1 MVGMPAFRSR
11 VVLGAALLAAVLAAT
26 PATSAS
32 LHGRVTAADGAPVV
46 GAMVTVQAG
55 DPAHGVTVFSDADGH
70 YATPELISPGPYV
83 VRVRRIGWRDL
94 RLVDASVPDGAF
106 DLTLERET
114 DPVAV
119 AAQLPANRWYRLVL
133 ERIDDP
139 ARREELKRQCTF
151 CHQQG
156 SWATRRVRDP
166 EEWRK
171 LLALM
176 GRMGGMVGRDL
187 RETIPELFNEVY
199 APERAV
205 PVLTAGMGEP
215 GFAPPPPPEVRR
227 AVIDEWELGGRA
239 SMQHD
244 VVFHRGEG
252 RLYSVDMAQDRLY
265 RLDPAAPDG
274 ARESFEIPNDG
285 VPLGGAFRSKG
296 RPLPPSSNSHV
307 GPHSIQVAP
316 DGKLWITLAPGNR
329 LAGFDPKTETW
340 TIHRLDDGY
349 YPHTL
354 RFDARGRIWYTIAAS
369 NHVGMFDPASG
380 ESHEVRLP
388 APTLGQE
395 ITMRMLPVFLFV
407 GRYVDLRG
415 MAAETEEATTMPVPY
430 GIDVAP
436 DGAVWFSQLNA
447 HRIGRVDPDDLS
459 VEIVE
464 TPFPAPRRLRFD
476 SKGTL
481 WIPSF
486 SDSLVASFDPETRA
500 FREWKIEMP
509 DALGETPYALHV
521 DRRADT
527 VWICGTNSDSLIRFE
542 PDRERFTVYPL
553 PTRVTY
559 TREVSF
565 DAQGRVW
572 TSNSNSPAWQI
583 EGGIPRVIRLDPDGR
598 APTSVAGTDAG
609 GE

>member
-1 MVGMPAFRSR
+1 MGPMGLHLLV
-11 VVLGAALLAAVLAAT
+11 ALLALA
-26 PATSAS
+26 SAPCAADAAA
-32 LHGRVTAADGAPVV
+32 LHGRVADADGRAVV
-46 GAMVTVQAG
+46 GAMVTLEAG
-55 DPAHGVTVFSDADGH
+55 DPAHGVTVFTDAEGRW
-70 YATPELISPGPYV
+70 ATPELVSPGPWDL
-83 VRVRRIGWRDL
+83 RVRRIGWRDL
-94 RLVDASVPDGAF
+94 VREDVPVPEGALELVLA
-106 DLTLERET
+106 RET
-114 DPVAV
+114 DAGAV

-133 ERIDDP
+133 ERIEDADT
-139 ARREELKRQCTF
+139 REELKRQCTF

-171 LLALM
+171 IVALM
-176 GRMGGMVGRDL
+176 GRMGGMVGREL

-199 APERAV
+199 APEHAV
-205 PVLTAGMGEP
+205 PALTEGLGSP
-215 GFAPPPPPEVRR
+215 GFAPPPPPAVRR

-244 VVFHRGEG
+244 VVYHRGEE

-274 ARESFEIPNDG
+274 ARESFEIPNEG

-296 RPLPPSSNSHV
+296 RPIPPNSNSRV

-316 DGKLWITLAPGNR
+316 DGRLWITLAPGNR
-329 LAGFDPKTETW
+329 LAGFDPEGETW

-354 RFDARGRIWYTIAAS
+354 RFDDRGRIWYTIAAS
-369 NHVGMFDPASG
+369 NHVGMYDPATG
-380 ESHEVRLP
+380 DEREIRLP

-395 ITMRMLPVFLFV
+395 VTMRLLPVFLWI
-407 GRYVDLRG
+407 GRHVDIRSL
-415 MAAETEEATTMPVPY
+415 AAESEEATTMPVPY

-447 HRIGRVDPDDLS
+447 HRIGRVDPDDFS

-476 SKGTL
+476 SRGRL

-486 SDSLVASFDPETRA
+486 SDSRIARFDPETRD
-500 FREWKIEMP
+500 FREWALDMP
-509 DALGETPYALHV
+509 DAVGETPYALNV
-521 DRRADT
+521 DRRDDT

-542 PDRERFTVYPL
+542 PERERFTVYPL
-553 PTRVTY
+553 PTQVTY
-559 TREVSF
+559 TREVVF
-565 DAQGRVW
+565 DGRGRVW

-583 EGGIPRVIRLDPDGR
+583 EGGMPRVIRLDPDGR
-598 APTSVAGTDAG
+598 PPTSLAHSGPAT
-609 GE
+609 E